1 MPSMACLLQLKIRHN
16 DPVNVYAVHS
26 DNPNSRAAESP
37 ASSLGWLGEEQKKG
51 NEEVTYDK
59 KDGEPVPATGVSIN
73 EEPCFLR
80 NICIPLKKILAK
92 GDVPPERGKSEK
104 QHSHN
109 VIVLHCEKALQ
120 MSRANK
126 PIGYENENCHR

>member
-1 MPSMACLLQLKIRHN
+1 MPSMACLLQLKIWHN

-37 ASSLGWLGEEQKKG
+37 AGSFGWLGEQQKKG
-51 NEEVTYDK
+51 NEEVTHDK
-59 KDGEPVPATGVSIN
+59 KDGEPVPATRVSIN

-80 NICIPLKKILAK
+80 NICIPLKKILAE
-92 GDVPPERGKSEK
+92 GDVPPERGKSEQ

-109 VIVLHCEKALQ
+109 VIMLHRKEAL
-120 MSRANK
+120 
-126 PIGYENENCHR
+126 